1 MPGRPPKRLPEWE
14 ERLASGVFTALSP
27 ALPAGQQPEPFPGL
41 APFEKLAVERPH
53 GGSLS
58 AVWFPA
64 APEPR
69 ARGAVLLLHPWQPG
83 GKSYFYRRGRI
94 TALRAAGYHALA
106 LDFSGFGESGP
117 RHGFLHRDVEAG
129 LAALRRLA
137 GPLPL
142 HVWGVSFGGYWA
154 HMALS
159 ATGEVAGAMFE
170 DVAVHLTDWG
180 WRMTP
185 ALRPGYLLF
194 RHLFVR
200 GYRFLDVRRHAAA
213 LGVAAAAYVS
223 GERDPNVL
231 PEETRELARRAGGR
245 ALVVAGADHLASI
258 QIAHAEVLALAL
270 DTFRRAEE
278 TRSAVLSAA
287 REAVLN
293 AASDAVQ
300 NAAPGAET
308 HGARC

>member
-1 MPGRPPKRLPEWE
+1 MPGHPPKRLREWE
-14 ERLASGVFTALSP
+14 ERLTSGLFTALTP
-27 ALPAGQQPEPFPGL
+27 ALAAAQQPAPFPGL
-41 APFEKLAVERPH
+41 APFEALDVERPH
-53 GGSLS
+53 GGPLS

-64 APEPR
+64 GPEP

-94 TALRAAGYHALA
+94 PALRAAGYHALA
-106 LDFSGFGESGP
+106 LDFSGFGGSGP
-117 RHGFLHRDVEAG
+117 RYGFLHRDVLAG
-129 LAALRRLA
+129 IAALRGLA
-137 GPLPL
+137 GGLPL

-159 ATGEVAGAMFE
+159 ATDEVAGAMFE

-180 WRMTP
+180 WRMIP
-185 ALRPGYLLF
+185 ALRPGYLVF

-213 LGVAAAAYVS
+213 LRVAAAAYVS

-231 PEETRELARRAGGR
+231 PAETEELARRAGAR
-245 ALVVAGADHLASI
+245 CLVVPGADHLGSI
-258 QIAHAEVLALAL
+258 QIAHAEVIALAL

-278 TRSAVLSAA
+278 TRSAVQNTA
-287 REAVLN
+287 RA
-293 AASDAVQ
+293 AVQ
-300 NAAPGAET
+300 NTAPSAVQNTARSGTAAD
-308 HGARC
+308 

>member
-1 MPGRPPKRLPEWE
+1 
-14 ERLASGVFTALSP
+14 
-27 ALPAGQQPEPFPGL
+27 L
-41 APFEKLAVERPH
+41 APFEKVLVARPH
-53 GGSLS
+53 GGPLS

-64 APEPR
+64 PEAL

-94 TALRAAGYHALA
+94 PALRAAGYHALA
-106 LDFSGFGESGP
+106 LDFSGFGASGP
-117 RHGFLHRDVEAG
+117 RYGFLHRDVLAG

-137 GPLPL
+137 GGLPL

-159 ATGEVAGAMFE
+159 ATDEVAGAMFE

-180 WRMTP
+180 WRMIP

-194 RHLFVR
+194 RYLFVR
-200 GYRFLDVRRHAAA
+200 AYRFLDIRRHAAA
-213 LGVAAAAYVS
+213 LRVAAAAYVS

-231 PEETRELARRAGGR
+231 PEETRDLARRAGGS
-245 ALVVAGADHLASI
+245 ALVVPGADHLASI
-258 QIAHAEVLALAL
+258 QIAHDEVLALAL

-278 TRSAVLSAA
+278 ARGAMPTEAPAPREPRAERGPRPAAKIRRRSRPSA
-287 REAVLN
+287 RRPIGKEL
-293 AASDAVQ
+293 
-300 NAAPGAET
+300 
-308 HGARC
+308 R

>member
-14 ERLASGVFTALSP
+14 ERLASGLFTALTP
-27 ALPAGQQPEPFPGL
+27 ALPAAQQPEPFPGL
-41 APFEKLAVERPH
+41 APFEKIVVERPH
-53 GGSLS
+53 GGPLS

-64 APEPR
+64 PSA

-94 TALRAAGYHALA
+94 PALRAAGYHALA
-106 LDFSGFGESGP
+106 LDFSGFGGSGA
-117 RHGFLHRDVEAG
+117 RYGFLDRDVLAG

-137 GPLPL
+137 GGLPL

-159 ATGEVAGAMFE
+159 ATDEVAGAMFE

-180 WRMTP
+180 WRMIP

-194 RHLFVR
+194 RHLIVR

-213 LGVAAAAYVS
+213 LRVAAAAYVS

-231 PEETRELARRAGGR
+231 PEETRELARRAGAR
-245 ALVVAGADHLASI
+245 WLVVPGADHLASI
-258 QIAHAEVLALAL
+258 QIAHAKVIALAL

-278 TRSAVLSAA
+278 ARS
-287 REAVLN
+287 
-293 AASDAVQ
+293 AVQ
-300 NAAPGAET
+300 NAARGGTPCDEPRE
-308 HGARC
+308 ARG